1 MWDRGGPGMDPTP
14 VQPLCQI
21 GDPARMDTRILE
33 LSYDLATIPGRN
45 PHNPADPRVFRFRDA
60 AMKRIDAVL
69 LDDGLGRGLDA
80 DLEADRLRLRFAVE
94 DFEAAEARV
103 GSAISDLALVRPAE
117 MLRYWDKDAVI

>member
-1 MWDRGGPGMDPTP
+1 MDH
-14 VQPLCQI
+14 
-21 GDPARMDTRILE
+21 RILE